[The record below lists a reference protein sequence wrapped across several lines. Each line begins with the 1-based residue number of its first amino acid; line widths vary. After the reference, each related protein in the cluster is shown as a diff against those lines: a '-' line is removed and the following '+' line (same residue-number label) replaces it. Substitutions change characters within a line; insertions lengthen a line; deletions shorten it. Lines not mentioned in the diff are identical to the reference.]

1 MSKMNAPK
9 MEVVRFK
16 EADVIVAS
24 GAKTLTLENFGN
36 GVLGDGSLNFG
47 NYTHTSTDVM
57 QWNNTN
63 LKNHM
68 YDYFGYDF
76 HANKNNNF
84 FNGTHGFGA
93 IASDVYN
100 NSDTSPASLN
110 GTWEWDSSLEVFKK
124 PKQ

>member
-47 NYTHTSTDVM
+47 NYTHTSNDVRY
-57 QWNNTN
+57 WNNTD
-63 LKNHM
+63 LKDHM

-76 HANKNNNF
+76 NADRDSKF
-84 FNGTHGFGA
+84 FNGTHGFKA
-93 IASDVYN
+93 IASDAYG
-100 NSDTSPASLN
+100 NSDTSSNSLN
-110 GTWEWDSSLEVFKK
+110 GTWEWDSSEKVFT
-124 PKQ
+124 KQ